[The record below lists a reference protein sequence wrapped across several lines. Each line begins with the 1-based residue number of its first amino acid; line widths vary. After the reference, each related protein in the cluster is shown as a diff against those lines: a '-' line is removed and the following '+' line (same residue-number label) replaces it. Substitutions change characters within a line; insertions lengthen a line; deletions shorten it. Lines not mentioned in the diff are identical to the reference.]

1 MFCSHPKLKQEV
13 NLPLVLLL
21 SMIPDVD
28 ILIPGVE
35 HRTITHSI
43 ITATAI
49 FTPLFIR
56 YRTEIT

>member
-1 MFCSHPKLKQEV
+1 MKQEV
-13 NLPLVLLL
+13 NLPLVFLFSL
-21 SMIPDVD
+21 IPDVD

>member
-1 MFCSHPKLKQEV
+1 MKQEV

-28 ILIPGVE
+28 LLIPGVE

-43 ITATAI
+43 ITATVI